1 MRNSAVDEQAFVF
14 ADDIFFTVEH
24 HLYSALYDDKKVTV
38 GVGVIT
44 CRTAAVRLDISN
56 RSLVNFAEFAEEFF
70 RLKSDVTVG
79 R

>member
-14 ADDIFFTVEH
+14 ADDIFFAVEH
-24 HLYSALYDDKKVTV
+24 NLHSALYDDEKVTV
-38 GVGVIT
+38 GVSMIT